1 VRFRRQ
7 LAIAALSLAA
17 ASALPAVS
25 PAFGQS
31 FDQPS
36 EELRINAGAA
46 ATWDKAG
53 ESIVALEGPVSI
65 ELDTA
70 TLTAKR
76 AVIWLS
82 KEPGDGNRQRAQVAL
97 IGDAKVVQ
105 RDATRSAERLMV
117 TALVNGKVRFT
128 AETRVEDDRSDTEL
142 YETADKLRRESVE
155 AAAAPPTTTTAT
167 TTAPTTQAALE
178 EPAPRVPAPVPP
190 PNEPIQPGPAGGGL
204 PPLPPKH
211 ARPPKRDASHPT
223 PSAEVLPPSS
233 VAQSQATTQG
243 TLPPV
248 TPIDFSYGS
257 IETVTADDGTMA
269 IALGGGVTVVQRS
282 PVKDH
287 PELVDLVE
295 MRADSAVLFTTIK
308 DPQKDLKDLG
318 SEKMKQAI
326 EAAYLEGDVR
336 IVYTPGLAGQVG
348 ENRLE
353 AKRVYYELKT
363 KRAIL
368 TEAVLHT
375 IQPQVPV
382 PIVVRAKVIRQ
393 LAEGEYKTTDAQLST
408 SRFATPSYSINAQKL
423 YVRREPTDDP
433 RLGSRNVFES
443 KGTTF
448 EFFDVP
454 VFYLPAASGS
464 MTDRGFP
471 LRGLGFTNSTKFGT
485 GIKSNWG
492 LFESIGVPPPKDL
505 DASYRLDYFSDRGP
519 AGGLDFEYGG
529 GVFSHSPKEDFN
541 FEGKFTGYG
550 VYDHGFDDVGR
561 GRVGEFNFPTGDDD
575 HPRGHFLYE
584 HQHFFADDFQ
594 LQFRAGYVSDATFL
608 EQWFEREFDEEDPH
622 DLMAYLKRQHDTEA
636 YTFIAQAQ
644 PSNVVTTSDLQ
655 QEQFEVERLPEL
667 GYRRIGDSFFDDRA
681 TFFTRDTVGGY
692 RFNLTRATLAEQ
704 GFDTGARSPG
714 FPSLGFTGTN
724 QDYVV
729 RGDFR
734 QEVDFPIAAGPLKVV
749 PYVVGRYTGYSDSP
763 HEGDVQRLFGAVGAR
778 ASTAFWKNYDNVESK
793 LFDIHRIRHIIEPEV
808 NVFAS
813 GATHDRNDVFI
824 YEEDVDAINDI
835 SATQFAIRQRWQT
848 KRGGPGRWRSV
859 DVFTLNIEA
868 NLFANEPK
876 ESQFPPRGF
885 RGLFFASN
893 PEASIPRDSL
903 NADASWR
910 ISDNTIV
917 LADAQQNLNENRLAT
932 AAIGLLVRRDERL
945 TYFVGNRYIDELNS
959 NITTVAFTYEL
970 SSKYLVAASQSY
982 DFGLAQNVSS
992 SIAFIRQ
999 FDALQV
1005 EVSLSHDSTS
1015 DETSFNFNVVPK
1027 GFGYGL
1033 AGSQL
1038 NSVFRN
1044 ER

>member
-1 VRFRRQ
+1 
-7 LAIAALSLAA
+7 
-17 ASALPAVS
+17 
-25 PAFGQS
+25 
-31 FDQPS
+31 
-36 EELRINAGAA
+36 
-46 ATWDKAG
+46 
-53 ESIVALEGPVSI
+53 
-65 ELDTA
+65 
-70 TLTAKR
+70 
-76 AVIWLS
+76 
-82 KEPGDGNRQRAQVAL
+82 VAL
-97 IGDAKVVQ
+97 IGDAKVAQ
-105 RDATRSAERLMV
+105 KDATRSADRLLV
-117 TALVNGKVRFT
+117 TALVSGKIRFT
-128 AETRVEDDRSDTEL
+128 AEARIEDDRSDTEL
-142 YETADKLRRESVE
+142 YQNADKLRREVVE
-155 AAAAPPTTTTAT
+155 AATSQPATETGPAATTQPESAAPAAI
-167 TTAPTTQAALE
+167 APAAIA
-178 EPAPRVPAPVPP
+178 PA
-190 PNEPIQPGPAGGGL
+190 NEPIQPGPAGGGL
-204 PPLPPKH
+204 PPLPH
-211 ARPPKRDASHPT
+211 RERVRDRRDQLGHRPT
-223 PSAEVLPPSS
+223 AEVLPPSS
-233 VAQSQATTQG
+233 VATSQASTRN

-248 TPIDFSYGS
+248 TPIDFKYGS
-257 IETVTADDGTMA
+257 VETITADDGTMA
-269 IALGGGVTVVQRS
+269 LAMSGGVTIVQRS
-282 PVKDH
+282 PVAGH

-295 MRADSAVLFTTIK
+295 MRADNAVLFTTIK
-308 DPQKDLKDLG
+308 DPQHELTDLG
-318 SEKMKQAI
+318 SDKVKEKI
-326 EAAYLEGDVR
+326 DAAYLDGDVR
-336 IVYTPGLAGQVG
+336 IIYTPGLPTQVG

-363 KRAIL
+363 NRAIL
-368 TEAVLHT
+368 TDAVLHT
-375 IQPQVPV
+375 IQPQLPV

-393 LAEGEYKTTDAQLST
+393 LAIGEYKTDDAQLST
-408 SRFATPSYSINAQKL
+408 SRFATPSYSLNAQKL
-423 YVRREPTDDP
+423 YVRREPTNDP
-433 RLGSRNVFES
+433 RLGSRNIFDAR
-443 KGTTF
+443 GTTF

-454 VFYLPAASGS
+454 VFYLPATSGS

-485 GIKSNWG
+485 GVKTNWG

-519 AGGLDFEYGG
+519 AGGLDFDYTG

-561 GRVGEFNFPTGDDD
+561 GRVGEYNFPTGDDD

-622 DLMAYLKRQHDTEA
+622 DVMAYLKRQHDTEA

-644 PSNVVTTSDLQ
+644 PSDVVTTSDYL
-655 QEQFEVERLPEL
+655 QEQFEVERLPEV
-667 GYRRIGDSFFDDRA
+667 GYRRIGDSFLDDRA
-681 TFFTRDTVGGY
+681 TFFTRDTLGGY

-714 FPSLGFTGTN
+714 VPSIGYTGVN
-724 QDYVV
+724 QHYTV

-734 QEVDFPIAAGPLKVV
+734 QEVDFPIAAGPFKVV

-763 HEGDVQRLFGAVGAR
+763 HEGDVQRLLGAVGAR
-778 ASTAFWKNYDNVESK
+778 ASTAFWKNYDSVESK
-793 LFDIHRIRHIIEPEV
+793 LFDIHRIRHIVEPEV

-824 YEEDVDAINDI
+824 YEEDVDAIYDI
-835 SATQFAIRQRWQT
+835 SATQFAVRQRWQT

-859 DVFTLNIEA
+859 DVFTLNLEA

-893 PEASIPRDSL
+893 PEASVPRDSL

-932 AAIGLLVRRDERL
+932 AGIGLLVRRDERL
-945 TYFVGNRYIDELNS
+945 TYFVGNRYIDELTS

-970 SSKYLVAASQSY
+970 SPKYLVAASQSY

-992 SIAFIRQ
+992 SIALIRQ
-999 FDALQV
+999 FDAFQI
-1005 EVSLSHDSTS
+1005 EVSLAHDSTS
-1015 DETSFNFNVVPK
+1015 DETSFNFNLVPK
-1027 GFGYGL
+1027 GFGYGF
-1033 AGSQL
+1033 AGSEL